1 MIRLSNNNQFFAK
14 KWQFAAI
21 KREINRGSI
30 PERFLTQPFRF
41 FPRSINVIWLAKPPA
56 PAIEGCI
63 IFPSAIL
70 LAKSAPEKIWKKK
83 IIFLECDGNERKMKS
98 EPAQLPVPP
107 PRKNAEKSK
116 KSPKTTLDPK
126 NAQLFIENFVNQV
139 TTSNVIYNYYTPF
152 VIPKTT
158 FYAILM
164 LIASYLS
171 PAVFLHFLKNFGSR
185 SKFPS
190 RRIFQELRQSFFND

>member
-1 MIRLSNNNQFFAK
+1 
-14 KWQFAAI
+14 
-21 KREINRGSI
+21 
-30 PERFLTQPFRF
+30 
-41 FPRSINVIWLAKPPA
+41 
-56 PAIEGCI
+56 
-63 IFPSAIL
+63 
-70 LAKSAPEKIWKKK
+70 
-83 IIFLECDGNERKMKS
+83 MKS

-139 TTSNVIYNYYTPF
+139 KIKNVIYNFITPI

-171 PAVFLHFLKNFGSR
+171 PAVFLHFLKKFWIRFKNSLSQNFSR
-185 SKFPS
+185 TPS
-190 RRIFQELRQSFFND
+190 IIFQRLKFNFQFHIDEKFSLLTKLFEKIESSILNSKNWKNSQDGKLEKIKPQKC

>member
-1 MIRLSNNNQFFAK
+1 
-14 KWQFAAI
+14 
-21 KREINRGSI
+21 
-30 PERFLTQPFRF
+30 
-41 FPRSINVIWLAKPPA
+41 
-56 PAIEGCI
+56 
-63 IFPSAIL
+63 
-70 LAKSAPEKIWKKK
+70 
-83 IIFLECDGNERKMKS
+83 MKS

-139 TTSNVIYNYYTPF
+139 TIKNVISNCFTPI

-171 PAVFLHFLKNFGSR
+171 PAVFLHFLKILDPFQ
-185 SKFPS
+185 KFPLEEFFKNS
-190 RRIFQELRQSFFND
+190 VNHFSTIKIQFSISHWRKIFTPDKTVWKDRKFNFEFKKIKKLPRR